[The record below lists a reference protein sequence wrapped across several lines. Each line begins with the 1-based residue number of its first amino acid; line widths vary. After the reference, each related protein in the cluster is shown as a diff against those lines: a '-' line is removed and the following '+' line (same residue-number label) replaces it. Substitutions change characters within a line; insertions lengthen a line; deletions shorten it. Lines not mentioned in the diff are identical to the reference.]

1 MKQGRATRDVSE
13 SHKVEPTSKSI
24 NPTFV
29 AQMGNMQGD
38 HVTDKGD
45 IPFKTEPLH
54 QGQTLKAPMAGT
66 TCHHSGSQ
74 GKH

>member
-13 SHKVEPTSKSI
+13 SHHVEPKSHSI
-24 NPTFV
+24 NPTYV

-38 HVTDKGD
+38 HVTEKGD
-45 IPFKTEPLH
+45 IPFKTESLH
-54 QGQTLKAPMAGT
+54 QGQTLAAPECKT
-66 TCHHSGSQ
+66 TQHHSGSQ